1 MTSAGEAGSLRIVIP
16 AHNEVLRLEAT
27 LHDYC
32 SVFAGIATICVVAN
46 GCTDDTALLVER
58 LQAHYP
64 NLALVDIGGL
74 IGKGGAVRVGFATGT
89 ECFVGFTDADGSTP
103 AAEFMRLFRIC
114 EQSREIG
121 VIGSRWK
128 PGAVVDLKQPWK
140 RRIASRAFNL
150 IVRVL
155 FGFDYADTQ
164 CGAKIFRRSAL
175 NEILQ
180 SLEVADF
187 AFDIEVLWRLK
198 LHDRQVLEVPTV
210 WNDCSSGTKIRL
222 AHSSLKM
229 LQTILRLRLR
239 ETPFWHLPFAEAL
252 ASASI
257 IPVKAGVSV
266 LVVGYG
272 PAQQCPKVDALLER
286 MAEAGCAITL
296 ADRVL
301 AGSSNAQTNRS
312 LWKSVSTLAWYLL
325 GSRREYDAVIEVQSG
340 LPTFIPSFSAK
351 PTFLV
356 IGSVPNAFARFVYA
370 HAYRR
375 AQRIDV
381 SDDVVASADA
391 ILASIGAGR
400 FYRAAFHASLAGLSI
415 HYSDV
420 GSGKWTRTSIR

>member
-1 MTSAGEAGSLRIVIP
+1 MTTGAPLRIVIP
-16 AHNEVLRLEAT
+16 AYNEALRIEAT
-27 LHDYC
+27 LDDYC
-32 SVFAGIATICVVAN
+32 AVFAGTATICVVAN
-46 GCTDDTALLVER
+46 GCTDETAALVQR
-58 LQAHYP
+58 LQTRYP
-64 NLALVDIGGL
+64 NLELIDIGGK

-89 ECFVGFTDADGSTP
+89 ECFVGFTDADGSTT
-103 AAEFMRLFRIC
+103 AAEFMRLFHVC
-114 EQSREIG
+114 EQSTEIG

-128 PGAVVDLKQPWK
+128 AGAVVELKQPWK

-150 IVRVL
+150 IVRTL
-155 FGFDYADTQ
+155 FGFHYADTQ

-198 LHDRQVLEVPTV
+198 LHNRRVLEVPTV
-210 WNDCSSGTKIRL
+210 WNDRATGTTIRL

-257 IPVKAGVSV
+257 IPVKSGVSV

-272 PAQQCPKVDALLER
+272 PQAPRRPDVDLLLER
-286 MAEAGCAITL
+286 LAEAGCAVTL
-296 ADRVL
+296 ADRVV
-301 AGSSNAQTNRS
+301 AAASSARADRPRGT
-312 LWKSVSTLAWYLL
+312 SVSTLAWYLL
-325 GSRREYDAVIEVQSG
+325 GSRREYDAVIEVESA

-351 PTFLV
+351 PTFL
-356 IGSVPNAFARFVYA
+356 ITGGAAGAIARFVYA
-370 HAYRR
+370 QTYRR
-375 AQRIDV
+375 ARRIDLGA
-381 SDDVVASADA
+381 DVAAAADT
-391 ILASIGAGR
+391 ILSSIGAGR
-400 FYRAAFHASLAGLSI
+400 FYRAAFHASIAGMSI